1 MTEQFFSGIFSG
13 ALIGAVIS
21 IFTLR
26 FHYRELYA
34 KSISSSRMQW
44 INDFREEVS
53 TIIATLKANK
63 SDINKTQ
70 PNKIVYKAEQA
81 RAKLLTRINMN
92 TSQPGNEYNDVF
104 AKLLLELDFNNT
116 MDINIDDTTRKLTE
130 LSREILE
137 YEWKRVKDEARG
149 KR

>member
-1 MTEQFFSGIFSG
+1 MSEQFFSGIFSG

-44 INDFREEVS
+44 INNFRNELSV
-53 TIIATLKANK
+53 IIATLKTGKN
-63 SDINKTQ
+63 I
-70 PNKIVYKAEQA
+70 YEAEQA

-104 AKLLLELDFNNT
+104 AKLLLELNFNNT
-116 MDINIDDTTRKLTE
+116 TDINIDDIIRKLTE
-130 LSREILE
+130 LAREILE
-137 YEWKRVKDEARG
+137 YEWKRVKEEAGG